1 MNPVRWGETGFYR
14 MKIGIVGAGFA
25 GLSSAKVLAEF
36 GHDVHIFEKDSE
48 VGGVW
53 AASRRYPGLGTQNV
67 RSTYAL
73 SDYPYPKGTPEWPSG
88 EQVQKYMEGYA
99 KKFNILSKISFNTE
113 VTIAKQSSDGTWGV
127 ETLAGG
133 KKETHNFDFFIVA
146 NGIFSDPFIPEWKG
160 ADAFKAG
167 GGKILHT
174 VDFHNVED
182 VRGKNA
188 VFIGYGK
195 SSCDAANATVGI
207 AKKTTVIARH
217 LIWKVPK
224 RLNNVLNYKMLLLTR
239 MGEALFPYIEL
250 KGAEAFLHGKG
261 KKVSAGM
268 LGSVQGVIE
277 KQFKL
282 EKLGLHPK
290 TGLDTIVRSTVS
302 LATDGFF
309 KNIKEGKL
317 DVIRDTEIVSMSA
330 GKVTLSNGKVLDADY
345 VICGTGF
352 HQRVPFL
359 EDSVMKAITDERG
372 NFRLYRQLIPL
383 DVKNIAFNGYN
394 SSFFS
399 QLNAEMGA
407 VWIAAYIAKAINLPS
422 KSEMLAHIDK
432 RLAWMEKR
440 TENKHARGTN
450 IIPFSV
456 HNIDEL
462 LIDLDLQIPAPVRF
476 NQWLLP
482 INPKSYAKIGSKLRS
497 RLAKSGK

>member
-1 MNPVRWGETGFYR
+1 MGLKVA
-14 MKIGIVGAGFA
+14 IVGAGFG
-25 GLSSAKVLAEF
+25 GLSSAKVLQEF
-36 GHDVHIFEKDSE
+36 GHDVHVFEKDSE

-67 RSTYAL
+67 RSTYCL

-88 EQVQKYMEGYA
+88 EQVQSYMAGYA
-99 KKFNILSKISFNTE
+99 KKFGIDRKIRLNTS
-113 VTIAKQSSDGTWGV
+113 VDNAKQNANGSW
-127 ETLAGG
+127 TLTFTSNG
-133 KKETHNFDFFIVA
+133 KTSTEDFDYLIVA
-146 NGIFSDPFIPEWKG
+146 NGIFSDPFIPDYKG
-160 ADAFKAG
+160 ADAFKAA
-167 GGKILHT
+167 GGKLMHT
-174 VDFHNVED
+174 IDFHTLND
-182 VRGKNA
+182 VKGKN
-188 VFIGYGK
+188 VVVVGYGK
-195 SSCDAANATVGI
+195 SSCDVANECATV
-207 AKKTTVIARH
+207 AKSTTIVARH

-224 RLNNVLNYKMLLLTR
+224 KLKNVLNYKMLLLTR

-261 KKVSAGM
+261 KKISKGM

-290 TGLDTIVRSTVS
+290 NGLETIVRSTVS
-302 LATDGFF
+302 LASDGFF
-309 KNIKEGKL
+309 KKVQEGKL
-317 DVIRDTEIVSMSA
+317 HVERDTEIVKLEP
-330 GKVTLSNGKVLDADY
+330 GKVHLSNGKVLDADY

-352 HQRVPFL
+352 HQRVKFFD
-359 EDSVMKAITDERG
+359 ESIMKAITDERG

-383 DVKNIAFNGYN
+383 DVKNLAFSGYN

-399 QLNAEMGA
+399 QLNAEIGS
-407 VWIAAYIAKAINLPS
+407 VWIAANIAGLIKLPDRQT
-422 KSEMLAHIDK
+422 MLNQIDK

-462 LIDLDLQIPAPVRF
+462 LQDLDAQIPAFTRF

-482 INPKSYAKIGSKLRS
+482 INPASYKGVSKKVRK
-497 RLAKSGK
+497 RAGIAA

>member
-1 MNPVRWGETGFYR
+1 MGL
-14 MKIGIVGAGFA
+14 KIAIVGAGFG
-25 GLSSAKVLAEF
+25 GLSSAKVLTEF
-36 GHDVHIFEKDSE
+36 GHDVHVFEKESE

-53 AASRRYPGLGTQNV
+53 TASRRYPGLGTQNV

-88 EQVQKYMEGYA
+88 EQVQNYLAGYVTT
-99 KKFNILSKISFNTE
+99 FNLSQKISLNTT
-113 VTIAKQSSDGTWGV
+113 VVSTHQSADGKWTLTLSANG
-127 ETLAGG
+127 ETRTEG
-133 KKETHNFDFFIVA
+133 FDYLIIA
-146 NGIFSDPFIPEWKG
+146 NGIFSDPFVPEFNG
-160 ADAFKAG
+160 SDAFKAA
-167 GGKILHT
+167 GGKIMHT
-174 VDFHNVED
+174 VDFHDLASVK
-182 VRGKNA
+182 GKK
-188 VFIGYGK
+188 VVVVGYGK
-195 SSCDAANATVGI
+195 SSCDVANACVGTAASVTI
-207 AKKTTVIARH
+207 TARH

-224 RLNNVLNYKMLLLTR
+224 KLKNVLNYKMLLLTR
-239 MGEALFPYIEL
+239 MGEALFPYIQL

-282 EKLGLHPK
+282 EKLGLHPH

-302 LATDGFF
+302 LASDGFF
-309 KNIKEGKL
+309 KHIENGEL
-317 DVIRDTEIVSMSA
+317 TVERDTEIVSMEA
-330 GKVTLSNGKVLDADY
+330 GKVHLSNGHVLEADY

-359 EDSVMKAITDERG
+359 EEAVMQSITDERG
-372 NFRLYRQLIPL
+372 NFRLYRQLLPL
-383 DVKNIAFNGYN
+383 NVKNLAFSGYN

-399 QLNAEMGA
+399 QLNAEIGSI
-407 VWIAAYIAKAINLPS
+407 WIAAHIAGAITLPTT
-422 KSEMLAHIDK
+422 EQMLNQIDG

-440 TENKHARGTN
+440 TENRHARGTN

-462 LIDLDLQIPAPVRF
+462 LEDLNAQIPLFTRF

-482 INPKSYAKIGSKLRS
+482 INPSSYAKVGSVVRKRIG
-497 RLAKSGK
+497 AGK